1 LGVHSGG
8 GGRRKGRGERV
19 LAGVGLGLLLFPLI
33 PIRYDKGR
41 SLPRFSCWA
50 ARELLVGFPGQF
62 ASKKEKGRGIDNAR
76 GCMAE
81 FKFKFEFFQTRFENL
96 PRIVSR
102 GINHDQE
109 LMAKVWKILS

>member
-8 GGRRKGRGERV
+8 GGRKKGRGERV
-19 LAGVGLGLLLFPLI
+19 LAGVGLGLLLFPSI
-33 PIRYDKGR
+33 PTRYDKGR

-50 ARELLVGFPGQF
+50 
-62 ASKKEKGRGIDNAR
+62 SKKEKGRGIDKAR

-109 LMAKVWKILS
+109 IMAKVWKILS